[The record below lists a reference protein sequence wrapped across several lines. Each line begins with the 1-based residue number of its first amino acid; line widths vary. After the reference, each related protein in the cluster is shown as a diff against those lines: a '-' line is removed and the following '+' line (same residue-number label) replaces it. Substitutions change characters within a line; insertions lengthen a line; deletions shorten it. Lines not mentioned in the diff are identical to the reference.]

1 MRFTNNARNG
11 VIICAV
17 ILAIAL
23 ILIMIATSVP
33 NGKPNIINSKDKL
46 ISYVGDNTNTEE
58 MPMWKTICY
67 IVAFILVILYII
79 INFVMCRCHNC
90 GRHIWYMNIFMMY
103 CPYCSKSLD
112 VTKKE

>member
-1 MRFTNNARNG
+1 MKATNNARNG

-17 ILAIAL
+17 ILAIAF

-33 NGKPNIINSKDKL
+33 NGKPDIINSNGKL
-46 ISYVGDNTNTEE
+46 TSYVGGSTNTEE
-58 MPMWKTICY
+58 MPMWKTVCY
-67 IVAFILVILYII
+67 ITAFILVILDII

-90 GRHIWYMNIFMMY
+90 GRHIWYMNIFMMH

-112 VTKKE
+112 VTNK